1 MTYVVELDDE
11 DNEWQVL
18 LETQSIPR
26 HKQRR
31 HASWTWL
38 TWGVGSRTTG
48 PSALTHPATKELL
61 NNPFLHYNEL
71 SYVWRPLRTSRQ
83 TYRATTIV
91 SPKSM
96 AWIRSSPLYS
106 LRMNMLPED
115 MMSDRSSRS
124 NDRRTIAKWPEKA
137 ITREDAMEA
146 QVIENMQSIPS
157 LTMAEKSKCV
167 VIVTEK
173 VSLMRNFIKMSDP
186 MKVAYC
192 RVLLGYDP

>member
-1 MTYVVELDDE
+1 MEAMTNQL
-11 DNEWQVL
+11 
-18 LETQSIPR
+18 
-26 HKQRR
+26 
-31 HASWTWL
+31 
-38 TWGVGSRTTG
+38 
-48 PSALTHPATKELL
+48 
-61 NNPFLHYNEL
+61 
-71 SYVWRPLRTSRQ
+71 
-83 TYRATTIV
+83 
-91 SPKSM
+91 
-96 AWIRSSPLYS
+96 
-106 LRMNMLPED
+106 
-115 MMSDRSSRS
+115 
-124 NDRRTIAKWPEKA
+124 RTIAKWPEKA